1 MLTLANIKK
10 GEVFRILSMKNLEES
25 LFEKLRIF
33 GFIEGGEGAVKRI
46 APFGD
51 PLEVKMDDASVF
63 IRCIDAS
70 KIIVEKI

>member
-10 GEVFRILSMKNLEES
+10 GELFRILSMKDLEES
-25 LFEKLRIF
+25 LYEKLRIF
-33 GFIEGGEGAVKRI
+33 GFIEGGEGSIKRV

-63 IRCIDAS
+63 IRSVDAS
-70 KIIVEKI
+70 KIFVEKI